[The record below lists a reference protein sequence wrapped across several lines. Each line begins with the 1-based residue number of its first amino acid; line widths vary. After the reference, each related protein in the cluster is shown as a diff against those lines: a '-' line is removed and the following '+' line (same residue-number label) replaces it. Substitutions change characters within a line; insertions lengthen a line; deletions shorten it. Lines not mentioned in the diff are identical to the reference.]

1 MKAKRF
7 IYSIL
12 LAIFSLILAADL
24 AVFLLVPWEEPA
36 SVAEE
41 TTAFSVP
48 EGKARPEEGGF
59 SADNLPA
66 GRERSEGEDG
76 GEEGSRR
83 RARRQEESEEEAPAS
98 LTLPGWVPAQIQALL
113 PLLGRIRPYCLHI
126 LIGTLLCLVLCVLRL
141 VAIGKKLRQQAQD
154 KAAEP
159 ILARRVPL
167 WPAVLLLL
175 GALALVVFLFP
186 VNGEEA
192 EQTGAVSITR
202 LISGAVEAKD
212 LTSLIQSAGSL
223 AEQETQTLTI
233 PASVSVSAACVRNGD
248 FVTAGQILAQ
258 ADRSSVMQAIA
269 SVHEALDQIDGQ
281 LQSAHEMK
289 ADATLAAPVA
299 GIVKAVYAQAGET
312 VMDVMN
318 EHGALMLLSLDGRMA
333 VRVSAA
339 DGLRIG
345 SQVTVTLSD
354 GTELLGEVTFLEEG
368 VATVTVADRGYAIGE
383 TVSVKGTNGA
393 ILGSG
398 PLFVH
403 KALNITGY
411 LGTISRIYRGEG
423 SAVYAGAPLIGLTD
437 TADEAEYAA
446 LLRQRGEYEAELQTL
461 FELYETGYIHAP
473 CDGVVTGLS
482 DAIPY
487 VSLTQ
492 MVAGFTVRPLA
503 ADPSE
508 AEPADYIHYVG
519 QVLENAGG
527 LLSLQVGASPVTVES
542 FTALPALPAATMTGT
557 YTIPGSSP
565 IYRFSGGWS
574 PISAGD
580 ILVGDKVLFT
590 FDENGS
596 LVWVIVERTAGSATP
611 TPAPSATPEP
621 TPRPTEE
628 GTPEASASPGPEQS
642 VEPSGGSGRSG
653 RTGGTGGSIRIP
665 SGGGSG
671 GSGSSASKT
680 PAYTIARQELCA
692 LTPQEKMLIT
702 VPVDELDVLQLSL
715 GQEGAL
721 YLDALP
727 AGSLAATV
735 TKIDPEGE
743 NSGGNTKYS
752 VTLALTRTSD
762 LYPGMNGTVCF
773 PRSQGRQVPT
783 VPLAALVEEGNR
795 TLVYT
800 AYDPETDQLLSPVE
814 VKTGLSDGT
823 DVQILA
829 GLSLGDAYFYRYADA
844 ISYVTE

>member
-202 LISGAVEAKD
+202 LISGAVEAKG

-223 AEQETQTLTI
+223 SEQEAQTLTI

-611 TPAPSATPEP
+611 GPPPRTSTPADQWPSHSTTVTPVRPVSSTALP
-621 TPRPTEE
+621 TVRP
-628 GTPEASASPGPEQS
+628 GTSVIRLSGP
-642 VEPSGGSGRSG
+642 GRS
-653 RTGGTGGSIRIP
+653 TSISSCSRRRA
-665 SGGGSG
+665 SGGGERLGVGVGLEADQQLAVDVEHRPLDHRRLRRHQGQRPVPIDINAVGLRQLAERRAGTVEQNLPTRLVGPRRQAVCGDPLDLVVVEDIGDAVGLQPGPGLLHRVAGLDAVDGDGGGLGHG
-671 GSGSSASKT
+671 GS
-680 PAYTIARQELCA
+680 
-692 LTPQEKMLIT
+692 
-702 VPVDELDVLQLSL
+702 
-715 GQEGAL
+715 
-721 YLDALP
+721 
-727 AGSLAATV
+727 
-735 TKIDPEGE
+735 
-743 NSGGNTKYS
+743 
-752 VTLALTRTSD
+752 
-762 LYPGMNGTVCF
+762 F
-773 PRSQGRQVPT
+773 PRGGGTQPFSGRRASGICWVLPSRLCTSTNSPT
-783 VPLAALVEEGNR
+783 VQR
-795 TLVYT
+795 TGST
-800 AYDPETDQLLSPVE
+800 GRASTTLS
-814 VKTGLSDGT
+814 S
-823 DVQILA
+823 
-829 GLSLGDAYFYRYADA
+829 
-844 ISYVTE
+844 